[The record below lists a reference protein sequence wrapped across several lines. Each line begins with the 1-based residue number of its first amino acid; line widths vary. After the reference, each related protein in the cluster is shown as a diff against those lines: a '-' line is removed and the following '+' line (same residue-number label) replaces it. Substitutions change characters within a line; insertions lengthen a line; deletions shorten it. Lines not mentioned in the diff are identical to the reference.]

1 MIRLIIVGP
10 RLLVY
15 ALLALIHSPAL
26 AAAADAQGGSP
37 AASAI
42 ADSAAGL
49 MNASAGDPTKAVGP
63 RQEASEEIEVVGER
77 SGAKQILL
85 QPQSIGVVT
94 RQEMR
99 RSDGLFLEESLNLV
113 PGVRMESR
121 SLSGGQRITIR
132 GYGNATNFNGTGY
145 KAYLNGIP
153 ITDAEGITI
162 LDDVDFS
169 TLEKVEVIKGPSSS
183 LYGAG
188 IGGVVK
194 MYTVRPQPRT
204 TRFIQEVDGGSLSL
218 FRTNTRIEHATDNA
232 AVVVNYGHQHSDGYR
247 VHNQSRKDYALL
259 TADYEASAKQ
269 SLSTYAAFNH
279 SFDQLAGQ
287 LTEQQFLNRDQ
298 AFEQPYIDNNAHV
311 AIDSIRF
318 GIAHRYE
325 FHPSVSNVTSVYGSG
340 YQLDQ
345 PFAFGRTDNMA
356 LNYGGRTEFNLRFGG
371 ESLGLSGVVGA
382 EVQQTNAFKKSYNF
396 NVATG
401 PGAIR
406 GDLEVR
412 AFQSN
417 VFTQWDFHLPYE
429 FMVTGG
435 ASVNFVHYNIKD
447 RLTNSANPTHPDQSG
462 VKDFTPVVTPRV
474 AVEKAFDRMLSIYAQ
489 VSLGYT
495 PPASGNVVIPQI
507 GAVNTGLKPERA
519 TLYEVGT
526 KGNLVNGRLLYE
538 VALFDLYVKNKFT
551 PQSVT
556 DNRGTVLYT
565 FTTNAGSQND
575 RGIEVAAKYA
585 LIRDNDSL
593 LSLVEPFVT
602 YTFSNF
608 RYDDFKSNNNNDATT
623 VNFSGKKVVGVPINV
638 LNVGL
643 DLALKWGFY
652 LYATYQFVDSVPLTF
667 DNAHSAKS
675 YSLLSAK
682 LGYRRDLT
690 EHFHLDL
697 FAGGNNL
704 LGSLYYTFVF
714 LNASYGTPTNPID
727 PNVYLNGPY
736 SPIFYG
742 GVNLSYT
749 L

>member
-287 LTEQQFLNRDQ
+287 LTEQQFLNRDRLRQ
-298 AFEQPYIDNNAHV
+298 WVSIGSAICVWPDRQYGHQLRWKDGVQP
-311 AIDSIRF
+311 
-318 GIAHRYE
+318 
-325 FHPSVSNVTSVYGSG
+325 
-340 YQLDQ
+340 
-345 PFAFGRTDNMA
+345 
-356 LNYGGRTEFNLRFGG
+356 
-371 ESLGLSGVVGA
+371 
-382 EVQQTNAFKKSYNF
+382 
-396 NVATG
+396 
-401 PGAIR
+401 
-406 GDLEVR
+406 
-412 AFQSN
+412 
-417 VFTQWDFHLPYE
+417 
-429 FMVTGG
+429 
-435 ASVNFVHYNIKD
+435 
-447 RLTNSANPTHPDQSG
+447 
-462 VKDFTPVVTPRV
+462 
-474 AVEKAFDRMLSIYAQ
+474 
-489 VSLGYT
+489 
-495 PPASGNVVIPQI
+495 
-507 GAVNTGLKPERA
+507 
-519 TLYEVGT
+519 
-526 KGNLVNGRLLYE
+526 
-538 VALFDLYVKNKFT
+538 
-551 PQSVT
+551 
-556 DNRGTVLYT
+556 
-565 FTTNAGSQND
+565 
-575 RGIEVAAKYA
+575 
-585 LIRDNDSL
+585 
-593 LSLVEPFVT
+593 
-602 YTFSNF
+602 
-608 RYDDFKSNNNNDATT
+608 
-623 VNFSGKKVVGVPINV
+623 
-638 LNVGL
+638 
-643 DLALKWGFY
+643 
-652 LYATYQFVDSVPLTF
+652 
-667 DNAHSAKS
+667 
-675 YSLLSAK
+675 
-682 LGYRRDLT
+682 
-690 EHFHLDL
+690 
-697 FAGGNNL
+697 
-704 LGSLYYTFVF
+704 
-714 LNASYGTPTNPID
+714 
-727 PNVYLNGPY
+727 
-736 SPIFYG
+736 
-742 GVNLSYT
+742 
-749 L
+749 